1 MDIKGLVNMF
11 LSSATDLAQQGKQG
25 AENALNIP
33 AEGQARSDTLSTLG
47 KGALGGGALGLLLGS
62 KSGRKLGKTAL
73 QVGGT
78 AALAAVAYKT
88 YQKWQS
94 SKTEPAADASQP
106 QAAIKHQ
113 SQPALTS
120 TTHSDL
126 QDRESLL
133 LLSAMIAAA
142 KADGHIDDAEQNR
155 IQSAVQ
161 SMGATTEV
169 NQFVEQELSKP
180 LDPAEVAAQVSTPE
194 EAAEVYL
201 ASAIMIDEQNFME
214 KAYLQELAKQLGL
227 ARELIEELE
236 AQIRNH

>member
-11 LSSATDLAQQGKQG
+11 LSSATDLAQQGRQS
-25 AENALNIP
+25 AEKALDIP
-33 AEGQARSDTLSTLG
+33 TDGQARSDTLSTLG

-88 YQKWQS
+88 YQKWQDGKNES
-94 SKTEPAADASQP
+94 AQEGSVQASLHHQP
-106 QAAIKHQ
+106 QARLDSPTNPDQ
-113 SQPALTS
+113 QE
-120 TTHSDL
+120 
-126 QDRESLL
+126 RESLL

-142 KADGHIDDAEQNR
+142 KADGHIDDVEQSR

-161 SMGATTEV
+161 SMGATPEV
-169 NQFVEQELSKP
+169 NQFVEQELGKP
-180 LDPAEVAAQVSTPE
+180 LDPAEVAAQVNTPE

-201 ASAIMIDEQNFME
+201 ASAIIIDAQNFME
-214 KAYLQELAKQLGL
+214 KAYLQELARQLGL
-227 ARELIEELE
+227 APALAAELE
-236 AQIRNH
+236 AQVDNA

>member
-11 LSSATDLAQQGKQG
+11 LSSATDVAQQSKQG
-25 AENALNIP
+25 AEKVLNIP
-33 AEGQARSDTLSTLG
+33 TEGQARSDSLSTLG

-94 SKTEPAADASQP
+94 SKAEPANGALQS
-106 QAAIKHQ
+106 QAAINHQ
-113 SQPALTS
+113 AQAALAS
-120 TTHSDL
+120 PTHSDS

-142 KADGHIDDAEQNR
+142 KADGHIDAAEQSR

-161 SMGATTEV
+161 SLGATPEV
-169 NQFVEQELSKP
+169 NQLVEQELSKP
-180 LDPAEVAAQVSTPE
+180 LDPSEVAAQVSTPE

-227 ARELIEELE
+227 ARELVEELE
-236 AQIRNH
+236 QQCCG

>member
-11 LSSATDLAQQGKQG
+11 LSSATDLAKQGRQG

-33 AEGQARSDTLSTLG
+33 AEGQARTDTLSTLG
-47 KGALGGGALGLLLGS
+47 KGVLGGGALGLLLGS

-88 YQKWQS
+88 YQKWQDNKGES
-94 SKTEPAADASQP
+94 SVEVGEPQATLNHQP
-106 QAAIKHQ
+106 QAALASSAPFGQ
-113 SQPALTS
+113 QE
-120 TTHSDL
+120 
-126 QDRESLL
+126 RESLL

-142 KADGHIDDAEQNR
+142 KADGHIDNAEQNR
-155 IQSAVQ
+155 IQAAVQ

-180 LDPAEVAAQVSTPE
+180 LDPAEVATLVNTPE

-227 ARELIEELE
+227 VPELVAELE
-236 AQIRNH
+236 AQVSA

>member
-1 MDIKGLVNMF
+1 MDVKGLVNMF
-11 LSSATDLAQQGKQG
+11 LGSASELAQQGKLG
-25 AENALNIP
+25 AEKALNIP
-33 AEGQARSDTLSTLG
+33 AEGQSRSDTLSTLG

-94 SKTEPAADASQP
+94 DKADPVGAASDINHSP
-106 QAAIKHQ
+106 QAALAPPVD
-113 SQPALTS
+113 SQE
-120 TTHSDL
+120 
-126 QDRESLL
+126 RESLL

-142 KADGHIDDAEQNR
+142 KADGHIDDAEQDR
-155 IQSAVQ
+155 IQAAVK
-161 SMGATTEV
+161 SMGATAEV

-180 LDPAEVAAQVSTPE
+180 LDPAEVAAQVTTPE

-201 ASAIMIDEQNFME
+201 ASAIIIDDQNFME
-214 KAYLQELAKQLGL
+214 KAYLQELAKQLQL
-227 ARELIEELE
+227 APELVSELE
-236 AQIRNH
+236 NKM

>member
-33 AEGQARSDTLSTLG
+33 AEGQARSDTLSTLS

-94 SKTEPAADASQP
+94 SKSESSDEILPRAEIGHQP
-106 QAAIKHQ
+106 QT
-113 SQPALTS
+113 ALAS
-120 TTHSDL
+120 TTNADL

-161 SMGATTEV
+161 SMGATIEV

-227 ARELIEELE
+227 ARELVEELE